1 MLSSQHLVLTAWSGL
16 RGVGRGALTLTRE
29 MLEGLQSA
37 GAHVLVGVGDS
48 ATDRPQ
54 AQEQK
59 TTHLMGATANNLLKF
74 LISFLGS
81 RVRREAARTTFLR
94 WSIFLL
100 HGTSELES
108 AVGV

>member
-1 MLSSQHLVLTAWSGL
+1 MLPSQHLVLTAWSGL
-16 RGVGRGALTLTRE
+16 PGVGRGALTLTRE
-29 MLEGLQSA
+29 MREGLQTA

-48 ATDRPQ
+48 AAHCPQ

-59 TTHLMGATANNLLKF
+59 HPRHRSDCEKSSEFPHQLL
-74 LISFLGS
+74 GR

-100 HGTSELES
+100 HGTSEVES
-108 AVGV
+108 KVGV